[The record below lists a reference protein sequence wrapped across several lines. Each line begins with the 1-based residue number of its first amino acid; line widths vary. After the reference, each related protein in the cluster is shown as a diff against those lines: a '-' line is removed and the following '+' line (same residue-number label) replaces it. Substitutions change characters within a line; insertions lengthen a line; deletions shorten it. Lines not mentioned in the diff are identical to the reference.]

1 MIILNIEEKYKE
13 AAEQV
18 SYRDGWCF
26 VEYIGEGY
34 FQPPFT
40 SALSPGEST
49 IDDSRLT
56 DNIEQNKIVVM
67 EDMLNE
73 IINQT
78 DEQWSAQRAQ
88 RGYICGSSC
97 RLF

>member
-67 EDMLNE
+67 EDKLNE

-78 DEQWSAQRAQ
+78 DEQWSSQRAQ